1 MELEVDMRGTVRV
14 GALHPRMSAHSSGA
28 LSEGDIVLSID
39 GAKVSGDKV
48 EISKALLVGKRATMV
63 SIEVQRAKQTFSV
76 NLKRGS
82 WGPEHAS
89 VSTEQPIAATPKNLA
104 QQNASVKEPKP
115 ANLQVPSN
123 AVPGGN
129 VRPAWPPDNAQTEGM
144 RGVEERAASEAAAA
158 AAAKQAEEPRREPGA
173 VLKAAEDLDQVIQS
187 RPTSTTS
194 RPQPAVGKGS
204 GGRLGEVVVQ
214 GSYAAA
220 RRSQGSGSLALGS
233 PPE

>member
-1 MELEVDMRGTVRV
+1 MRGTVRV

-48 EISKALLVGKRATMV
+48 EDSKALLVGKRATMV

-89 VSTEQPIAATPKNLA
+89 VSTEQPIAATPKNSA
-104 QQNASVKEPKP
+104 KQNASVKEPKP

-129 VRPAWPPDNAQTEGM
+129 VRPAWPPDNPQKEGM
-144 RGVEERAASEAAAA
+144 RGVEERAAAEAAAA
-158 AAAKQAEEPRREPGA
+158 AAAKQAEEPRRGTGA
-173 VLKAAEDLDQVIQS
+173 ALKAAEDLDQLIQS

-194 RPQPAVGKGS
+194 RPQSAVGSKGS
-204 GGRLGEVVVQ
+204 GGALGGVVVQ

-220 RRSQGSGSLALGS
+220 RRSQGSGALAS
-233 PPE
+233 TPE

>member
-39 GAKVSGDKV
+39 GTKVSGDKI
-48 EISKALLVGKRATMV
+48 EDSKALLVGKRATMV
-63 SIEVQRAKQTFSV
+63 SIEVERGKQTFSV

-89 VSTEQPIAATPKNLA
+89 VSTEQPMAITPKNSA
-104 QQNASVKEPKP
+104 KQNASVREPKP

-123 AVPGGN
+123 VLPGGN
-129 VRPAWPPDNAQTEGM
+129 VRPAWPADNPETEGM
-144 RGVEERAASEAAAA
+144 KGVQERAAAEAAAA
-158 AAAKQAEEPRREPGA
+158 AAAKQAEETRRESGA
-173 VLKAAEDLDQVIQS
+173 ALEAAEDLDQVIQS
-187 RPTSTTS
+187 RPTATRS
-194 RPQPAVGKGS
+194 RPQSSVG
-204 GGRLGEVVVQ
+204 GGGGGGLGGVVVQ

-220 RRSQGSGSLALGS
+220 RRSQGSGALAS
-233 PPE
+233 TPE